1 MSTEINYNLALL
13 DPGAYEISA
22 QAIGNKTIN
31 SEIILKE
38 HIREITIQLTAPVLT
53 IENQK
58 TLIITDSQGYAE
70 EFSVYINDTELL
82 RTTDKTI
89 DLSTFNLAD
98 GDHNITCV
106 AYATNT
112 QYITY
117 LTSKQSEVV
126 IYTIKT
132 IDTYKIT
139 NSLGTYASYYTVKV
153 NDTVL
158 AKNASMNIT
167 EADTVTITSVSDPKS
182 MLLIN
187 NLPISGGS
195 SSNEGGSVK
204 DLYYS
209 EDIILTT
216 YKDASYAHNFVNPL
230 TVHFQSRSS
239 VPAYTLSGSYEFIEN
254 PEIPTAFMGK

>member
-1 MSTEINYNLALL
+1 
-13 DPGAYEISA
+13 
-22 QAIGNKTIN
+22 
-31 SEIILKE
+31 
-38 HIREITIQLTAPVLT
+38 
-53 IENQK
+53 
-58 TLIITDSQGYAE
+58 
-70 EFSVYINDTELL
+70 
-82 RTTDKTI
+82 
-89 DLSTFNLAD
+89 LSTFDLAD
-98 GDHNITCV
+98 GDHSITCI
-106 AYATNT
+106 AYATST

-117 LTSKQSEVV
+117 LTSDQSAAI

-158 AKNASMNIT
+158 AKNASMNVT
-167 EADTVTITSVSDPKS
+167 EADTVVITSVDDPKS

-187 NLPISGGS
+187 NLPIKGGS

-216 YKDASYAHNFVNPL
+216 YKDASYADDFVNPL
-230 TVHFQSRSS
+230 TVHFQSKSS
-239 VPAYTLSGSYEFIEN
+239 VPDYTLSGSYEFIEN
-254 PEIPTAFMGK
+254 PEIPAAFIGK